1 MLTLA
6 ALSTSGGTLPV
17 IKPAEVTTRVTHRV
31 QVRVNDGFLR
41 YRIPAK
47 GSFVVAWQQ
56 FKNNDWS
63 EPTKFDGKRKGRTWY
78 TVRTAGGLKV
88 RIMAIRSGA
97 GKKAPIWVS
106 PTFRTRTET
115 PG

>member
-1 MLTLA
+1 MTESPHETPGTGAIDHEIDRRGIVKTGVWLVAITL
-6 ALSTSGGTLPV
+6 
-17 IKPAEVTTRVTHRV
+17 
-31 QVRVNDGFLR
+31 
-41 YRIPAK
+41 

-88 RIMAIRSGA
+88 RILAIRSGA

-106 PTFRTRTET
+106 PTFKTRTTT